1 MKLGAAAQ
9 RCSSEKMFWKCE
21 VNLQENTHTFF
32 KILEWSKIYNIKRYK
47 TQILKRMGKSMLR
60 NSLDEPNLT
69 YIFFTQPAF
78 ALVGSSCLDFS
89 FLNWDRS
96 VSSLND
102 WGISSQA
109 FGAKGERFSVPYKT
123 VLFLFLSNIIS

>member
-1 MKLGAAAQ
+1 MKLEAAAQ
-9 RCSSEKMFWKCE
+9 GCSSEKMFWKYE

-47 TQILKRMGKSMLR
+47 TQVLKRMGKSMLR

-78 ALVGSSCLDFS
+78 ALAGSSCLDFS
-89 FLNWDRS
+89 FELRS
-96 VSSLND
+96 FSFAFND
-102 WGISSQA
+102 WGIISQA

-123 VLFLFLSNIIS
+123 VLFLFLSSIIS